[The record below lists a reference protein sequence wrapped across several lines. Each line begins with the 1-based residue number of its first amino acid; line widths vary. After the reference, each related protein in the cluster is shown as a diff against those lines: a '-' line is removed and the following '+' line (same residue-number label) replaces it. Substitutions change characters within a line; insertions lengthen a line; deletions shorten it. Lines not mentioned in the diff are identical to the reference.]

1 MPIYVYEHPKSGKQV
16 EVVQGIDDEHSYTDK
31 KGLKWNRVFTPP
43 NVLIDSK
50 IDPFSES
57 DFLEKTKS
65 KKGSIG
71 DLMDRSAELSDKRAQ
86 KAGGVDPI
94 KERFFKEYSKK
105 RRGKKHEADPAR
117 YKKLK
122 KMGAIVSSS

>member
-1 MPIYVYEHPKSGKQV
+1 VPLYVYEHPKSGKQV
-16 EVVQGIDDEHSYTDK
+16 EVVQGINDEHSYTDK

-43 NVLIDSK
+43 NVSVDSK
-50 IDPFSES
+50 INEFSEKE
-57 DFLEKTKS
+57 FVEKTRT
-65 KKGSIG
+65 KKGTVG
-71 DLMDRSAELSDKRAQ
+71 DLLDRSKELSEKRAQ
-86 KAGGVDPI
+86 KNGGVDPL
-94 KERFFKEYSKK
+94 KNKFFKEYSKK

>member
-1 MPIYVYEHPKSGKQV
+1 MPIYVYEHPKTKKQI
-16 EVVQGIDDEHSYTDK
+16 EIFQSSDDKHEFTDK
-31 KGLKWNRVFTPP
+31 KGIKWDRVFTAP

-65 KKGSIG
+65 EKGSIG

-105 RRGKKHEADPAR
+105 RKGKKHEGDPAR

-122 KMGAIVSSS
+122 KMGVSVEA